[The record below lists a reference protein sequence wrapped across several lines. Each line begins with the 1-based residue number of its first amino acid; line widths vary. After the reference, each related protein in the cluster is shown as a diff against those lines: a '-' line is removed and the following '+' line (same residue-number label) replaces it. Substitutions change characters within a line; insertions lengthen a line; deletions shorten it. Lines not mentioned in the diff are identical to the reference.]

1 MSRFE
6 KLNGRVETWA
16 KSKGILAKEGV
27 SGKGTPLGQHSKT
40 KEETDELFEAL
51 FAQNNN
57 LKTYTDSKGRTEDT
71 ASSIK
76 HELAGCMV
84 TLMVQAKLQNIDI
97 LDCLE
102 MEITKIE
109 KRSGK
114 MILGT
119 FVKDK

>member
-6 KLNGRVETWA
+6 KLNGRVGTWA
-16 KSKGILAKEGV
+16 KSKGILDKA
-27 SGKGTPLGQHSKT
+27 TPLSQHSKT
-40 KEETDELFEAL
+40 KEEESELFEAL

-57 LKTYTDSKGRTEDT
+57 LQTYTDSKGRTEDT